1 MNDKLLLLGL
11 LRQQEMHGYQLY
23 EFIER
28 GLSACTDLKKPAAYY
43 LLARMAADGWLSE
56 TVAHEG
62 NRPPRK
68 VYRLTPAGGA
78 AFEDLLRQN
87 LASFQVPGLPGDIGL
102 AFLDALETEESLTL
116 LEERRGA
123 LQAAL
128 ASARQI
134 PPHRGSL
141 HFIVEHQV
149 YYLESELAWLDTVID
164 RLKTRIPGSK
174 LRPESTDR
182 GDPLLR

>member
-23 EFIER
+23 KFIER

-68 VYRLTPAGGA
+68 VYRLTPAGDT

-87 LASFQVPGLPGDIGL
+87 LAGFQMPGLPGDVGL
-102 AFLDALETEESLTL
+102 AFLDVLDAAESLSL
-116 LEERRGA
+116 LAERRLA
-123 LQAAL
+123 LRAAL
-128 ASARQI
+128 ANARQV

-141 HFIVEHQV
+141 ALLVEHQV
-149 YYLESELAWLDTVID
+149 HYLESELGWLETVID
-164 RLKTRIPGSK
+164 RLKTRLPGPA
-174 LRPESTDR
+174 LTAQID
-182 GDPLLR
+182 